1 MKKGRRRSAR
11 PHDEEVVLLRD
22 LVPRAEVKGGAGKI
36 LFGERVDDGGAAV
49 NGHIR
54 ERSSDDR
61 PKRKA

>member
-49 NGHIR
+49 GHTR
-54 ERSSDDR
+54 ERPADDR